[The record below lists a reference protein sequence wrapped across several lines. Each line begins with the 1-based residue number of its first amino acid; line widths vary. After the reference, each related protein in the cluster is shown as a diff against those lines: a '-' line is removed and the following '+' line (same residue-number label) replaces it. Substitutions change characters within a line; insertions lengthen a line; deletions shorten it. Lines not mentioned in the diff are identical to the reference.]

1 VCLFITQELR
11 GFLLV
16 STTPTILI
24 SISNEFSRSVSLILI
39 VIYETGCGSARI
51 SSTENQIY
59 HPSVHNWTM
68 LHHYV
73 GSASDSV
80 PNGSV
85 PTWNETWIVLS
96 TRTMICRFYSR
107 NLLFFW
113 KIVEIVPGKRSWQLQ
128 LPILPRLFSVLL
140 IVDCQKLDSSHYCRY
155 CYCCYYYCYHL
166 LRRRQHHLPRSMYR
180 THRY

>member
-1 VCLFITQELR
+1 MCLFITQELR

-85 PTWNETWIVLS
+85 PIWNETWIVLS

-107 NLLFFW
+107 NLLFFLEDRRDSTR
-113 KIVEIVPGKRSWQLQ
+113 KTIMATTIANTAAAIFS
-128 LPILPRLFSVLL
+128 PI
-140 IVDCQKLDSSHYCRY
+140 DS
-155 CYCCYYYCYHL
+155 
-166 LRRRQHHLPRSMYR
+166 
-180 THRY
+180 